1 MSTSAVEPG
10 TRLAERFRLEDR
22 VTESDGATLWKA
34 IDEILARPVAV
45 HTFSPDFPRVHEVV
59 TAARAASRLTDP
71 RLTQVFDTTSSVT
84 AYPEESSRQL
94 WEHDDMA
101 PLPLLR

>member
-1 MSTSAVEPG
+1 MSTSSVEPG

-45 HTFSPDFPRVHEVV
+45 HTFSPDFPRS
-59 TAARAASRLTDP
+59 TRWSRPPAPPADSPIRA
-71 RLTQVFDTTSSVT
+71 
-84 AYPEESSRQL
+84 
-94 WEHDDMA
+94 
-101 PLPLLR
+101 